1 MGLFSRFE
9 DKVEDVVEGAG
20 RGGIE
25 PVKLAKRAAKEMQ
38 REKMIGVGHE
48 YAPTLYNVLVSV
60 EDDRRMGGYY
70 PSIAGEIETYLS
82 SRASQDGLVF
92 DCPPLVRFIVDEGLR
107 KGKFDIIAENVS
119 PAIIEELRQEEM
131 EYYGLDSR
139 IDVNPALRHA
149 TSPAPDEDELAGQ
162 PAEFD
167 PFLPADMQSAH
178 YIPEDAPVS
187 QPPAPAEEPEPE
199 PEPEPATEPEPE
211 PAPAANPADAE
222 ATVLFSHATTPTG
235 ARVCLYDYETDRR
248 YPLAGKLV
256 SLGRGSAN
264 DIAISDPGMSRRH
277 AELLWTG
284 ELWMVRDCDSTN
296 GTYLNG
302 EPVTQHILI
311 DGDVIECGTTRL
323 EFKEG

>member
-9 DKVEDVVEGAG
+9 DKAEDVIEGGA

-48 YAPTLYNVLVSV
+48 YAPTLYNVLVSP

-82 SRASQDGLVF
+82 SRASQDNLVF

-139 IDVNPALRHA
+139 IDVNPVLRHA
-149 TSPAPDEDELAGQ
+149 TSPAPEDEPAEDPFEA

-178 YIPEDAPVS
+178 YIPEDAPGS
-187 QPPAPAEEPEPE
+187 QPAAPEPQEEPEPE
-199 PEPEPATEPEPE
+199 PEPD
-211 PAPAANPADAE
+211 ANPADAE

-248 YPLAGKLV
+248 YPLAGKIV
-256 SLGRGSAN
+256 TLGRGSAN
-264 DIAISDPGMSRRH
+264 DITISDPGMSRRH

>member
-9 DKVEDVVEGAG
+9 DKAEDVIEGAG

-48 YAPTLYNVLVSV
+48 YAPTLFNVLVSP
-60 EDDRRMGGYY
+60 EDDRKMGGYY
-70 PSIAGEIETYLS
+70 PSIAGEIETYLVS
-82 SRASQDGLVF
+82 KASQGNLIF

-131 EYYGLDSR
+131 EHYGLDSR
-139 IDVNPALRHA
+139 IDVNPALRHS
-149 TSPAPDEDELAGQ
+149 TSPAPDDYGESEQ
-162 PAEFD
+162 PFEAAEFD

-178 YIPEDAPVS
+178 YIPEDAL
-187 QPPAPAEEPEPE
+187 QQAPEPEEEPES
-199 PEPEPATEPEPE
+199 EPEPASQ
-211 PAPAANPADAE
+211 DAE
-222 ATVLFSHATTPTG
+222 QTVLFSHATVPSGT
-235 ARVCLYDYETDRR
+235 RVCLYDYETDRR
-248 YPLAGKLV
+248 YPLKGVLV
-256 SLGRGSAN
+256 SLGRGTAN
-264 DIAISDPGMSRRH
+264 DIRVNDPGMSRRH
-277 AELLWTG
+277 AELLWNG
-284 ELWMVRDCDSTN
+284 ELWMVRDCGSTN

-323 EFKEG
+323 EFREG

>member
-9 DKVEDVVEGAG
+9 DKAEDVIEGAG

-48 YAPTLYNVLVSV
+48 YAPTLYNVLVSP

-82 SRASQDGLVF
+82 SRASQDNLVF

-139 IDVNPALRHA
+139 IDVNPALRHV
-149 TSPAPDEDELAGQ
+149 TSPAPDEEAGSEP

-178 YIPEDAPVS
+178 YIPEDAPAS
-187 QPPAPAEEPEPE
+187 QPPAPEPEPE
-199 PEPEPATEPEPE
+199 PEPEPS
-211 PAPAANPADAE
+211 PADAE
-222 ATVLFSHATTPTG
+222 ATVLFSHATVPTG
-235 ARVCLYDYETDRR
+235 SRVCLYDYEADRR

-264 DIAISDPGMSRRH
+264 DITISDPGMSRRH

-323 EFKEG
+323 EFKEGS